1 MGGSEAGKPCERAP
15 FRMPYTGG
23 MNTALENAGREYLF
37 YLSVERAASPL
48 TIKAYRADLD
58 DYLAFL
64 EQRGIPEMAQVARE
78 DVAAYEENLVTREI
92 DDEGGRYSAAT
103 IHRRVSMLKGFHKF
117 LAREGICQSDP
128 TARLPLPKR
137 EQHLPDVLS
146 IEQVDALME
155 QVATLWKGDIAL
167 RNRAILEVL
176 YGCGL
181 RVSELVG
188 LNLADLRFEDGLLSV
203 IGKGNKQRMVPISGM
218 ALHWLQR
225 CLEEARPNFLG
236 SDTRQA
242 TAVFLNARGG
252 RLTRQSV
259 HTLVARAG
267 RAIGVENL
275 HPHTL
280 RHSFATHL
288 LEGGADLRAI
298 QEMLGHADI
307 STTQVYTHVERAHL
321 QEEYFRAHPRAHMQ
335 AGE

>member
-1 MGGSEAGKPCERAP
+1 MD
-15 FRMPYTGG
+15 
-23 MNTALENAGREYLF
+23 NALENAGREYLF
-37 YLSVERAASPL
+37 HLSVERGASAL
-48 TIKAYRADLD
+48 TIKAYRADLA

-64 EQRGIPEMAQVARE
+64 EGRGIVDISLVTRE
-78 DVAAYEENLVTREI
+78 DVAAYEEDLVNREL

-117 LAREGICQSDP
+117 LAREELCQSDP

-137 EQHLPDVLS
+137 EQRLPDVLS
-146 IEQVDALME
+146 IEQMDALMG
-155 QVATLWKGDIAL
+155 QVETLWDGAIAV

-188 LNLADLRFEDGLLSV
+188 LDLADLRFEDGLLSV
-203 IGKGNKQRMVPISGM
+203 IGKGGKQRMAPISGM
-218 ALHWLQR
+218 ALHWMKAY
-225 CLEEARPNFLG
+225 LELARPGFLK
-236 SDTRQA
+236 SDARQ
-242 TAVFLNARGG
+242 TAVFLNARGS
-252 RLTRQSV
+252 RLSRQSV
-259 HTLVARAG
+259 HALVARAG
-267 RAIGVENL
+267 VAIGVGNL

-307 STTQVYTHVERAHL
+307 ATTQVYTHVEHAHL
-321 QEEYFRAHPRAHMQ
+321 QEEYFRAHPRARMRG
-335 AGE
+335 GEEGRPPRKDAHSTRGMSAE